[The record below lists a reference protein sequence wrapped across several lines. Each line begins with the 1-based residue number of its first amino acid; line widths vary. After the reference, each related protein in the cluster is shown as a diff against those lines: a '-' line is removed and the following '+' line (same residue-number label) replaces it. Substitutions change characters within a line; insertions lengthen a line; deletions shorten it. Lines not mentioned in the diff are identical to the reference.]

1 MDDDGQKRKAKD
13 QDQIDWNRISRVLIV
28 RLRSIGDTVLAT
40 PSLIALKRFLP
51 DAQIDILLED
61 WVAPV
66 LDGFDSVDNVL
77 TVGKSFSDR
86 LRTALETRRQKYD
99 VVFNLHG
106 GPTST
111 FLTYATGARHRV
123 GYAEYR
129 YSFLYTDLL
138 SSSSDFW
145 GREQTHSAEQ
155 QLALLGHVGV
165 PFEPA
170 PFSKLC
176 IDPASER
183 SLASKLADLEF
194 NADER
199 FAVIHPLAAFDSKRW
214 APEKFAEVIDV
225 LAKRGVKSIAVGSTQ
240 EKAELE
246 SLKSMCIVPF
256 WVSGEINLPE
266 TTALLAKASLFV
278 GNDSGIAHMA
288 AAMKVPSVVIF
299 GSMNR
304 NHWYPWTDAP
314 NEMVFE
320 NLPCQPCPGYECKVY
335 GDPKCIISI
344 QPENVIAAIDRVQM
358 KKGGH
363 FCPP

>member
-1 MDDDGQKRKAKD
+1 M
-13 QDQIDWNRISRVLIV
+13 IDWSSVNRVLVV

-40 PSLIALKRFLP
+40 PSLIALKKFLP
-51 DAQIDILLED
+51 NAYVDILLED

-66 LDGFDSVDNVL
+66 LDGFDAVDNVL
-77 TVGKSFSDR
+77 TVGKSFSER
-86 LRTALETRRQKYD
+86 VGTAFAVRRRKYD

-106 GPTST
+106 GSTST

-123 GYAEYR
+123 GYSNYR

-145 GREQTHSAEQ
+145 KKEFTHSAEQ
-155 QLALLGHVGV
+155 QLALLGHAGV
-165 PFEPA
+165 PVEPA
-170 PFSKLC
+170 PFSRLC

-183 SLASKLADLEF
+183 SLYAKLAHLKFDP
-194 NADER
+194 DER

-214 APEKFAEVIDV
+214 SPEKFAEVIGE

-246 SLKSMCIVPF
+246 SLKTLCKVPF
-256 WVSGEINLPE
+256 SVSGDINLPE
-266 TTALLAKASLFV
+266 TTALLARSSLFV

-299 GSMNR
+299 GSMDR
-304 NHWYPWTDAP
+304 NHWYPWTDSP
-314 NEMVFE
+314 NEMVFDV
-320 NLPCQPCPGYECKVY
+320 LPCQPCPGYECKVF
-335 GDPKCIISI
+335 GDPKCIKSVSVE
-344 QPENVIAAIDRVQM
+344 QVIAAIERVHSGRWPVGGEG
-358 KKGGH
+358 KK
-363 FCPP
+363 

>member
-1 MDDDGQKRKAKD
+1 M
-13 QDQIDWNRISRVLIV
+13 IDWPSVNRVLIV

-66 LDGFDSVDNVL
+66 LDGFDSVDNVI
-77 TVGKSFSDR
+77 TIGEGFSDR
-86 LRTALETRRQKYD
+86 LGTAFEIRRRKYD

-106 GPTST
+106 GSTST
-111 FLTYATGARHRV
+111 FLTYATGARHRI
-123 GYAEYR
+123 GYSNYR
-129 YSFLYTDLL
+129 YSFFYTDLL
-138 SSSSDFW
+138 SSSSAFW
-145 GREQTHSAEQ
+145 KKEFTHSAEQ

-165 PFEPA
+165 PVEPA

-183 SLASKLADLEF
+183 SLALKLADLEF
-194 NADER
+194 DPDER

-225 LAKRGVKSIAVGSTQ
+225 LAKGGVKSIAVGSTQ
-240 EKAELE
+240 EQSELE
-246 SLKSMCIVPF
+246 SLKTLCNVPF
-256 WVSGEINLPE
+256 WVSGDINLPE

-320 NLPCQPCPGYECKVY
+320 ALPCQPCPGYECKVY

-344 QPENVIAAIDRVQM
+344 QPETVVAAIDRVLP
-358 KKGGH
+358 K
-363 FCPP
+363 

>member
-1 MDDDGQKRKAKD
+1 MV
-13 QDQIDWNRISRVLIV
+13 DWSSVNRVLVV

-51 DAQIDILLED
+51 NEQIDILLED

-66 LDGFDSVDNVL
+66 LEGFDAVDEVI
-77 TVGKSFSDR
+77 TIGKGFSER
-86 LRTALETRRQKYD
+86 QRTALEIRRRKYD

-123 GYAEYR
+123 GYSNYR
-129 YSFLYTDLL
+129 YSFLYTELL

-145 GREQTHSAEQ
+145 KKEFTHSAEQ

-165 PFEPA
+165 PVEPA
-170 PFSKLC
+170 PLSRLC

-194 NADER
+194 DTEER

-214 APEKFAEVIDV
+214 APEKFAEMIGV

-246 SLKSMCIVPF
+246 NLKTLCNVPF
-256 WVSGEINLPE
+256 WASGLISLPE
-266 TTALLAKASLFV
+266 TTALLAKASLFL

-320 NLPCQPCPGYECKVY
+320 ELPCQPCPGYECKVY

-344 QPENVIAAIDRVQM
+344 PPENVIAAIDRVLA
-358 KKGGH
+358 K
-363 FCPP
+363 